1 MHPNSPQLL
10 DDEGERH
17 PLCCFRMLAILNDSD
32 CAYRLMSMYNNLHA
46 SIHAKNTH
54 VKVHHCVSR
63 SATSFGWVTPV
74 FELYCIA
81 EPNTNRNAL
90 AQSASK
96 IAQWVQRE
104 EERLFIIG
112 GAVCTLSLSMAIAV
126 RVPTLILSNR
136 FSDIFLYL
144 RTQTM
149 KKVLC
154 IYYLVIYYTQYC
166 VRANSRSSFYFVV
179 PYLVLPLHL
188 KISCKMYW

>member
-1 MHPNSPQLL
+1 MPPNSPRSL
-10 DDEGERH
+10 DDEGEQH
-17 PLCCFRMLAILNDSD
+17 PLCCFCILSISKYSD
-32 CAYRLMSMYNNLHA
+32 CVYRLMSMYNNLHA

-112 GAVCTLSLSMAIAV
+112 GAVRTFPLSVVIAA
-126 RVPTLILSNR
+126 RTPTLILSNR
-136 FSDIFLYL
+136 FSDIFAL
-144 RTQTM
+144 RQ
-149 KKVLC
+149 
-154 IYYLVIYYTQYC
+154 
-166 VRANSRSSFYFVV
+166 
-179 PYLVLPLHL
+179 
-188 KISCKMYW
+188 

>member
-1 MHPNSPQLL
+1 
-10 DDEGERH
+10 
-17 PLCCFRMLAILNDSD
+17 
-32 CAYRLMSMYNNLHA
+32 MYNNLHA

-112 GAVCTLSLSMAIAV
+112 GAVRTLSRSVVIAARVAI
-126 RVPTLILSNR
+126 LISSNR
-136 FSDIFLYL
+136 FSDIF
-144 RTQTM
+144 
-149 KKVLC
+149 
-154 IYYLVIYYTQYC
+154 
-166 VRANSRSSFYFVV
+166 
-179 PYLVLPLHL
+179 
-188 KISCKMYW
+188 

>member
-1 MHPNSPQLL
+1 M
-10 DDEGERH
+10 
-17 PLCCFRMLAILNDSD
+17 ILTA
-32 CAYRLMSMYNNLHA
+32 CRLMSMYNNLHA

-81 EPNTNRNAL
+81 DPNTNRNAL

-112 GAVCTLSLSMAIAV
+112 GAVRTLSRFVVITGV
-126 RVPTLILSNR
+126 TILISSNR
-136 FSDIFLYL
+136 FSDIF
-144 RTQTM
+144 
-149 KKVLC
+149 
-154 IYYLVIYYTQYC
+154 
-166 VRANSRSSFYFVV
+166 
-179 PYLVLPLHL
+179 
-188 KISCKMYW
+188 